1 MQLYI
6 KINVL
11 KQHSFY
17 EEVICTKN
25 NSYQLQQFILIQ
37 LSNIHTRWMYKKIK
51 HLTSKHHETSRSIE
65 TKLLI
70 FLNLVLD
77 VMKKI
82 IM

>member
-25 NSYQLQQFILIQ
+25 NPYQLQQFILIQ
-37 LSNIHTRWMYKKIK
+37 LSNIHTR
-51 HLTSKHHETSRSIE
+51 
-65 TKLLI
+65 
-70 FLNLVLD
+70 
-77 VMKKI
+77 
-82 IM
+82 